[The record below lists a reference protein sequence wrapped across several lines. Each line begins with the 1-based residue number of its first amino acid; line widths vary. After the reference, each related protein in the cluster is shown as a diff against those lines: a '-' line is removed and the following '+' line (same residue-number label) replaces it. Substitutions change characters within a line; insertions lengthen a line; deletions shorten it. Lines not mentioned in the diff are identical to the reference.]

1 MKQILGIDLGVASIG
16 WALVQT
22 DDEKN
27 PQKIIDLGSR
37 IIPLSVDE
45 SNEFNSGNSISKNA
59 GRTLKRSMRKGN
71 DRYDL
76 RRKSLKRLLSA
87 NNMFPTTEQILKI
100 KPLELFG
107 LRSKAVN
114 EQISLQEFGRILM
127 QLNQRRGYRSSKKDE
142 NPDGKVTDYEKAIND
157 RSAFVRDKEQTIG
170 QYFFDELSKDT
181 HFRVKELVFPRA
193 AYINEFDVLW
203 AKQQSFYPEVLTDLL
218 RDDIR
223 NGVIYFQRPLKSQK
237 DLVSFCEFEGAWF
250 PNKEGKMVF
259 GGPKVAPV
267 SSPFAQLSKIWET
280 INNISIKNRKG
291 ELYELSIEQKQK
303 VFTHLN
309 ENEKLSQT
317 ELFKMIGL
325 GKNDGYFANDLIS
338 KRGLQG
344 NKTFAVLKAILNDE
358 AETHLLQFHLE
369 TVTKQIVDKNTGEFV
384 DGLVIDGKAESE
396 PLYKLW
402 HIIYSVPNEDEI
414 IKILTEKFKIDA
426 VKAMA
431 LAKLDFTKSG
441 FAKKSTKA
449 IRKILPYL
457 QQGFMYSDACTMAGY
472 NHSNSVTKEENL
484 FRALKTKIEILPKN
498 SLRQP
503 VVEKILNQLIHI
515 VNDIIAK
522 YGNPTEIRIEL
533 ARELKQSKD
542 ERNRSYKNMGDS
554 QRNHERI
561 RKLLNEH
568 EALRGKKVTKRD
580 IERYKLWEEF
590 DAESPY
596 EPGVKISLSQ
606 LFDRGS
612 IDIEHI
618 IPKSKIFDDSF
629 GNKTLCPRRYN
640 SGAGS
645 KNDMTGY
652 DYMKQKRSDED
663 FEKYVSIIES
673 NKKISYTK
681 RQRLL
686 MSEDKI
692 PKDFIARQLRE
703 TSYISRKAREILMP
717 VSYHVLAT
725 AGSVTERLRKLWG
738 WEDALMFAQLEKY
751 RLLGKTEIKEWY
763 DQEQKKTKEVIV
775 GWTKRDDHRHH
786 AIDALTV
793 ACTQQ
798 GFIQRINTLNAKQ
811 TRDEMRKDLEG
822 VDYNNNK
829 SQLDNYLLSR
839 KPFKTHEV
847 QEAAEQILVSYKT
860 GKKVATLNKRYQ
872 KIDGKKTLLQT
883 GIVVPRGALSEESVY
898 GKIKVPRTKQIKLS
912 TSFSQ
917 ANEIADANIKVKV
930 LARLAEN
937 GNDPA
942 KAFKGLAKKPIWLD
956 EAETEAITAVP
967 VKEMVDEFV
976 IKYKVDQ
983 VTEKDLPYVVDG
995 AAKAAIAK
1003 RLAEFGNDHKKAY
1016 KDLVTKPIWLNEAK
1030 GIAIKSVRLFT
1041 NISADSLTPI
1051 TIKDKIQ
1058 DQQFQKFVKPGSNH
1072 HAAIYVDENG
1082 KKVEHMVTFW
1092 HAVERKKYGIPVVI
1106 TNPKEVWD
1114 KMLVLGVEEQSFLS
1128 KLPKDN
1134 WTYVTSIQ
1142 QNEKFIFNMTN
1153 EELLDA
1159 INKSDKK
1166 TLSKNL
1172 FRARK
1177 ISSGQYFLNHHQETM
1192 PHESLDAKKA
1202 GRCIQASM
1210 GSMSGIKVSID
1221 RLGNIA
1227 IIDL

>member
-22 DDEKN
+22 DDDKN

-45 SNEFNSGNSISKNA
+45 SSEFNSGNSISKNA
-59 GRTLKRSMRKGN
+59 ERTLKRSMRKGN

-87 NNMFPTTEQILKI
+87 NGMFPTDEQILKI

-114 EQISLQEFGRILM
+114 EKIELQEFGRILM

-157 RSAFVRDKEQTIG
+157 RSAFVREKEQTIG
-170 QYFFDELSKDT
+170 QYFYEELVKDS

-203 AKQQSFYPEVLTDLL
+203 AKQQSFYPEVLNDLL
-218 RDDIR
+218 SDDIR
-223 NGVIYFQRPLKSQK
+223 NGVIYYQRPLKSQK

-250 PNKEGKMVF
+250 PNKAGKMVF

-280 INNISIKNRKG
+280 VNSISIKNRKG
-291 ELYELSIEQKQK
+291 ELYELSIEQKKK
-303 VFTHLN
+303 VFNHLN

-344 NKTFAVLKAILNDE
+344 NKTFAALKAILNEE
-358 AETHLLQFHLE
+358 AEIPLLQFNLE
-369 TVTKQIVDKNTGEFV
+369 TVGKQIVDKNTGEFV
-384 DGLVIDGKAESE
+384 EGIVVDGKAETE

-402 HIIYSVPNEDEI
+402 HIIYSVPNEEEI
-414 IKILTEKFKIDA
+414 VKILTEKFHIDE
-426 VKAMA
+426 VKATA

-652 DYMKQKRSDED
+652 DYMKQKRSDVD

-822 VDYNNNK
+822 TDYNNNK
-829 SQLDNYLLSR
+829 SQLDNYLLSK

-917 ANEIADANIKVKV
+917 VNEIADAHIKAKV
-930 LARLAEN
+930 EARLAAHE
-937 GNDPA
+937 NDPA

-956 EAETEAITAVP
+956 EAETEAITTVP
-967 VKEMVDEFV
+967 IKEMVDEFV

-983 VTEKDLPYVVDG
+983 VTEKDLPFVVDG
-995 AAKAAIAK
+995 AAKTAITK

-1016 KDLVTKPIWLNEAK
+1016 KDLATKPIWLNEAK

-1041 NISADSLTPI
+1041 NITNEKITPI
-1051 TIKDKIQ
+1051 LVKDNIQGIKFEKY
-1058 DQQFQKFVKPGSNH
+1058 VKPGNNH
-1072 HAAIYVDENG
+1072 HVAIYADENG
-1082 KKVEHMVTFW
+1082 ELQEHVVTFW
-1092 HAVERKKYGIPVVI
+1092 HAVERKKFGIKPI
-1106 TNPKEVWD
+1106 IDSPREAWD
-1114 KMLVLGVEEQSFLS
+1114 IALDKGIDDQVFLNN
-1128 KLPKDN
+1128 LPNEN
-1134 WTYVTSIQ
+1134 WIYKTSLQ
-1142 QNEKFIFNMTN
+1142 QNEKFVFNMTLD
-1153 EELLDA
+1153 ELKESISKGDNTS
-1159 INKSDKK
+1159 I
-1166 TLSKNL
+1166 SKNL
-1172 FRARK
+1172 FRVRKVARVD
-1177 ISSGQYFLNHHQETM
+1177 YWFNHHQETT
-1192 PHESLDAKKA
+1192 PLKSLDDKKA
-1202 GRCIQASM
+1202 GRCIQASLS
-1210 GSMSGIKVSID
+1210 SMTGIKVKID
-1221 RLGNIA
+1221 RLGKIS
-1227 IIDL
+1227 ISEG